1 MQRDELERLSKAELI
16 ELVLRLQRPE
26 KTSRTSSKPPSTD
39 RKARREQA
47 RPGGAKP
54 GHEGHSRALSREVDR
69 VVDHAPQQC
78 PCCRRALSPD
88 LPSEAVSVHERIE
101 LSEIKPIVEHH
112 RRLAVQCPGCGA
124 RVVAAPPPAATGTPF
139 GPRLHT
145 LATYL
150 KTFQSLSYERL
161 QATLADLFGLSISQ
175 GGLMNLLRRAQT
187 CFQAGR
193 GLPKVP
199 FGAAGWNGKTRG
211 EHAVAALR
219 QAKVVASDETG
230 VRIEGSNAYHWVFR
244 CKEAVV
250 HHAAPTRAA
259 AVVHAM
265 MAGHQPEVWL
275 SDRDSA
281 QQGHG
286 QVQQTCLAHLA
297 RDVAYVLEV
306 SDDPV
311 PFRLTL
317 WLASAFE
324 LADSISQLAAS
335 TLVAKRRALAGRLV
349 AILAAPTTCDL
360 ARELQNKVRRARDQL
375 LTFADW
381 PGQVEA
387 TNNACERDLRP
398 SVIQRKVT
406 NGYRAMWA
414 AEGEADIRSVVDT
427 ARLKPGTSVF
437 NTILQTV
444 TA

>member
-1 MQRDELERLSKAELI
+1 
-16 ELVLRLQRPE
+16 
-26 KTSRTSSKPPSTD
+26 
-39 RKARREQA
+39 
-47 RPGGAKP
+47 
-54 GHEGHSRALSREVDR
+54 
-69 VVDHAPQQC
+69 
-78 PCCRRALSPD
+78 
-88 LPSEAVSVHERIE
+88 
-101 LSEIKPIVEHH
+101 
-112 RRLAVQCPGCGA
+112 
-124 RVVAAPPPAATGTPF
+124 
-139 GPRLHT
+139 
-145 LATYL
+145 
-150 KTFQSLSYERL
+150 
-161 QATLADLFGLSISQ
+161 
-175 GGLMNLLRRAQT
+175 MNLLRRAQT

-335 TLVAKRRALAGRLV
+335 TLAAKRRALAGRLV

>member
-1 MQRDELERLSKAELI
+1 MQRDDLERLSKAELI

-39 RKARREQA
+39 RKERREQA

-54 GHEGHSRALSREVDR
+54 GHEGHSRVLSTEVDC

-78 PCCRRALSPD
+78 PCCRIALAPD
-88 LPSEAVSVHERIE
+88 LPSEEVSVHERIE
-101 LSEIKPIVEHH
+101 LPEIKPLIEHH
-112 RRLAVQCPGCGA
+112 RRLAVQCPGCGT

-139 GPRLHT
+139 GPRLHA

-161 QATLADLFGLSISQ
+161 QATLADLFGLPISQ
-175 GGLMNLLRRAQT
+175 GGLMNLLRRAQGR
-187 CFQAGR
+187 FQAGR
-193 GLPKVP
+193 E
-199 FGAAGWNGKTRG
+199 R
-211 EHAVAALR
+211 AVAALR

-244 CKEAVV
+244 CSAAVV

-259 AVVHAM
+259 AVVREVM
-265 MAGHQPEVWL
+265 DGHQPEVWL
-275 SDRDSA
+275 SDRYSA

-286 QVQQTCLAHLA
+286 LAQQTCLAHLA
-297 RDVAYVLEV
+297 RDVAYAVEA

-311 PFRLTL
+311 PFRLKL
-317 WLASAFE
+317 WLTAAFA
-324 LADSISQLAAS
+324 LADDITHLAAS
-335 TLVAKRRALAGRLV
+335 TVAAKRRALERSLT
-349 AILAAPTTCDL
+349 AILTAPTSCDL
-360 ARELQNKVRRARDQL
+360 ARDIQNRFRRAPDQL
-375 LTFADW
+375 LTFAAW
-381 PGQVEA
+381 GGAVAA
-387 TNNACERDLRP
+387 TNNGCERDLRP
-398 SVIQRKVT
+398 CVIQRKVT

-414 AEGEADIRSVVDT
+414 AEGEADIRSVVAT

-437 NTILQTV
+437 STILQTV

>member
-39 RKARREQA
+39 RKERREQA

-54 GHEGHSRALSREVDR
+54 GHEGHSRALSTNPDR

-78 PCCRRALSPD
+78 PCCRLALSPD

-101 LSEIKPIVEHH
+101 LPQIKPMVEHH

-139 GPRLHT
+139 GPRLHA
-145 LATYL
+145 LAIYL
-150 KTFQSLSYERL
+150 KTYQSLSYERL
-161 QATLADLFGLSISQ
+161 QATLADLFGLPISQ
-175 GGLMNLLRRAQT
+175 GGLMNMLRRAQG

-193 GLPKVP
+193 
-199 FGAAGWNGKTRG
+199 
-211 EHAVAALR
+211 EDAVAALR
-219 QAKVVASDETG
+219 QAKTVASDETG
-230 VRIEGSNAYHWVFR
+230 VRIEGSTGYHWVFR
-244 CKEAVV
+244 CTAAVV

-259 AVVHAM
+259 SVVRAM
-265 MAGHQPEVWL
+265 MDGHKPEVWL
-275 SDRDSA
+275 SDRYSA

-286 QVQQTCLAHLA
+286 LAQQTCLAHLA
-297 RDVAYVLEV
+297 RAVAYALEA
-306 SDDPV
+306 SEDPV
-311 PFRLTL
+311 PFRLKL
-317 WLASAFE
+317 WLTAAFA
-324 LADSISQLAAS
+324 LADNITHLAAS
-335 TLVAKRRALAGRLV
+335 TVAAKRRALERRLA

-360 ARELQNKVRRARDQL
+360 AAALQAKLRRARDQL
-375 LTFADW
+375 LTFAAW
-381 PGQVEA
+381 GGTVEA

-398 SVIQRKVT
+398 AVIQRKVT

-437 NTILQTV
+437 STILQTI